1 MDCFA
6 AAASRQ
12 DVFSMDVQQVPQGM
26 GSGFVWCVPG
36 TCILND
42 GFNALLALF
51 LCFKI
56 GMISVQSI

>member
-1 MDCFA
+1 
-6 AAASRQ
+6 
-12 DVFSMDVQQVPQGM
+12 MDVQQVPQGM